1 MNPMEGIRVARE
13 KIDLIDEEIILK
25 LTERMNYAGAIGD
38 IKRDAGIN
46 IKDSEREPNIIAS
59 IESKVRN
66 PNMVI
71 PIQKIFLAI
80 MEETRNFERNPR

>member
-13 KIDLIDEEIILK
+13 KIDLIDEEIIQK
-25 LTERMNYAGAIGD
+25 LTDRMGYAGVIGD
-38 IKRDAGIN
+38 IKKEAGIN
-46 IKDSEREPNIIAS
+46 IKDSERESDIIAS
-59 IESKVRN
+59 IESKVSN

-80 MEETRNFERNPR
+80 MEETRNFECISR

>member
-13 KIDLIDEEIILK
+13 KIDLIDEEIIQK
-25 LTERMNYAGAIGD
+25 LAERMDYAGAIGD

-46 IKDSEREPNIIAS
+46 INDSERKSRIIAS
-59 IESKVRN
+59 IESKVHN
-66 PNMVI
+66 QNMVI

-80 MEETRNFERNPR
+80 MEETMNFERISR

>member
-1 MNPMEGIRVARE
+1 MNPMEGIRTARQ
-13 KIDLIDEEIILK
+13 KIDLIDEEIIQK
-25 LTERMNYAGAIGD
+25 LTERMGYAGAIVN

-46 IKDSEREPNIIAS
+46 IKDSERESYIIAS
-59 IESKVRN
+59 IESKVPN

-80 MEETRNFERNPR
+80 MEETSNFERIT